1 MIDYKTWGAEG
12 IDEQSHKQMRDA
24 CQLPVAVKAALMPDA
39 HLGYGVPIG
48 AVVGMKDALN
58 PGAVGVD
65 IGCRMSMS
73 IFEIEP
79 ATINS
84 AFTVYQNALKNNT
97 FFGVGV
103 ENGGHRDHE
112 VMHEWL
118 WDAVP
123 VLKENK
129 DKARRQLGTSGGGNH
144 FAEFGV
150 LTVPENSLLGLPAK
164 QYVALMTHGG
174 SRGTGLAVANHYCAI
189 AKQQQPQYGDLAW
202 LDYWSAEGQEYWV
215 AMNLMGRY
223 SAANHWLIHRTI
235 SREIGVDPV
244 ATVENH
250 HNFAWQEEHN
260 GEALFVH
267 RKGATPAAD
276 GVLGIIPGSM
286 GTPAYVVSGLG
297 NPDSLCS
304 ASHGAGRKM
313 SRGQARKAFNYEHEW
328 LRLIEEEDIV
338 ILGGDADELPGAYK
352 DIEEVMDAQTDL
364 VRKEAKFEPRIVLM
378 AGKPGVV

>member
-150 LTVPENSLLGLPAK
+150 LTVPE
-164 QYVALMTHGG
+164 
-174 SRGTGLAVANHYCAI
+174 
-189 AKQQQPQYGDLAW
+189 
-202 LDYWSAEGQEYWV
+202 
-215 AMNLMGRY
+215 
-223 SAANHWLIHRTI
+223 
-235 SREIGVDPV
+235 
-244 ATVENH
+244 
-250 HNFAWQEEHN
+250 
-260 GEALFVH
+260 
-267 RKGATPAAD
+267 
-276 GVLGIIPGSM
+276 
-286 GTPAYVVSGLG
+286 
-297 NPDSLCS
+297 
-304 ASHGAGRKM
+304 
-313 SRGQARKAFNYEHEW
+313 
-328 LRLIEEEDIV
+328 
-338 ILGGDADELPGAYK
+338 
-352 DIEEVMDAQTDL
+352 
-364 VRKEAKFEPRIVLM
+364 
-378 AGKPGVV
+378 